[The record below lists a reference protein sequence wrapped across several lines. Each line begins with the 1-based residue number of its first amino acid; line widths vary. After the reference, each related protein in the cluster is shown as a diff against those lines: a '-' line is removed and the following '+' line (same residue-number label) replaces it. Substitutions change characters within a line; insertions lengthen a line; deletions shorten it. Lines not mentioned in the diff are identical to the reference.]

1 MDEGWGQKL
10 PWTLMSYIEFQPR
23 TIPSL
28 GRERIKYLFDTLVH
42 KWREDV
48 RFESSSTKITS
59 HPAYELIISFGP
71 VMVPF
76 ILDEVRKGDNHWSKA
91 LRILTEHTPS
101 EDDRLNSKKLRA
113 SWLRWADAHPKF
125 IEHQLEQIDV
135 DQPWTTL

>member
-1 MDEGWGQKL
+1 
-10 PWTLMSYIEFQPR
+10 
-23 TIPSL
+23 
-28 GRERIKYLFDTLVH
+28 
-42 KWREDV
+42 
-48 RFESSSTKITS
+48 
-59 HPAYELIISFGP
+59 
-71 VMVPF
+71 MVPF